1 MAGLIEAL
9 RPVLALV
16 LGALIDLIGR
26 RARPTAEDGDPD
38 TALRKRLEE
47 KVKQTWGDS

>member
-1 MAGLIEAL
+1 MTGLIEAL

-38 TALRKRLEE
+38 TQLRDRLQEQ
-47 KVKQTWGDS
+47 VKQTWGKS